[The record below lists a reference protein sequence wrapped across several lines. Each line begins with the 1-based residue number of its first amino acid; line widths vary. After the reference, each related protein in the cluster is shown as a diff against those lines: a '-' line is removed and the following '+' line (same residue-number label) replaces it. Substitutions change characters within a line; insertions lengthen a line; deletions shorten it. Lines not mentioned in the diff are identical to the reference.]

1 MIYCDTEIR
10 LLYHATT
17 LYIVGKGRLQSRGFA
32 FTFHPSLTF
41 LERWHCSA
49 LLRKNRAN
57 NFKHASKHVDVEKLA
72 YLRKEK
78 ETFEIDY
85 PLTKIWAS
93 IPKTIASLEWTLEE
107 IDDTAHHAKAKTKKS
122 FMSYASTVT
131 IDAAPVNKKTT
142 RVTVTAETPVTT
154 ITSVADFGRTQ
165 HRIEL
170 FFEALAKQLTSQK
183 PTR

>member
-1 MIYCDTEIR
+1 
-10 LLYHATT
+10 
-17 LYIVGKGRLQSRGFA
+17 
-32 FTFHPSLTF
+32 
-41 LERWHCSA
+41 
-49 LLRKNRAN
+49 
-57 NFKHASKHVDVEKLA
+57 VEKLA

-85 PLTKIWAS
+85 PLTKIWAA
-93 IPKTIASLEWTLEE
+93 IPKALASLEWTIEE

-122 FMSYASTVT
+122 FMSYASLLI
-131 IDAAPVNKKTT
+131 IDAVPVNKKTA

-170 FFEALAKQLTSQK
+170 FFEALAKQLSGHKNTG
-183 PTR
+183 